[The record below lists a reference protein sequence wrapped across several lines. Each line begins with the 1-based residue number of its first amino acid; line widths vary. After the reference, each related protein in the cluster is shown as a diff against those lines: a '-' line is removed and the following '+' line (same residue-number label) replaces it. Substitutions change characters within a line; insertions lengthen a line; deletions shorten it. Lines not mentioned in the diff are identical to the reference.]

1 MQNVALVQV
10 QVDTDV
16 KENVSEIYENLGID
30 LQTAIKIFLKKSIA
44 VRGLPFEL
52 REESPKANRWSIYEN
67 ARKIMQENNVP
78 EMTLEE
84 INKEISAA
92 RKQAC

>member
-16 KENVSEIYENLGID
+16 KENVSEIYENLGLD

-44 VRGLPFEL
+44 VGGLPFEL
-52 REESPKANRWSIYEN
+52 RDEQPQANRLSICEN
-67 ARKIMQENNVP
+67 ARKFMRDNNVS

-84 INKEISAA
+84 INEEISAA
-92 RKQAC
+92 R